1 VAVNKTRLKENHKCS
16 CHKIYVQE
24 EECQKNENEREKML
38 KIFYRGLTILLK
50 NFLFIG
56 EQHLKVDKV
65 YLKKRNKLDE
75 INDEH

>member
-1 VAVNKTRLKENHKCS
+1 MS
-16 CHKIYVQE
+16 E
-24 EECQKNENEREKML
+24 EWKWEEKML